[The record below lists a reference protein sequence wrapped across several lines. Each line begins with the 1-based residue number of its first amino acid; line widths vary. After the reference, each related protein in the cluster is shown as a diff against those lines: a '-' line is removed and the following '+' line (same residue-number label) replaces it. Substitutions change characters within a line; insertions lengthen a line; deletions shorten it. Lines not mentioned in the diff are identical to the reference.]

1 MNHQGFYDFDQIE
14 QVVSV
19 NTPTSTASP
28 NVPVGFS
35 TFPSYPNYI
44 DSERLGE
51 SGSNRDEAAGND
63 RSSLTIY
70 EHDLDIQPKLEDVA
84 SSMDTM
90 DINHPGNFI
99 SQQMVPQ
106 NLPSLTI
113 PESRPQEQP
122 FFSSMSASPLQDV
135 KPSITPSLTFQPHPP
150 FSFQSPLSP
159 MKLWERD
166 SFIPQQ
172 QHQECITNSSRT
184 QNFSY
189 QLNGQS
195 ITPLMLGQASSGSVS
210 NTPYQQLP
218 PSTAPWKKENDATS
232 PIGIYPQ
239 QNAWSGNLFNR
250 DNADWKSFGDGQTS
264 NTFGGDSDYVAVPI
278 HTAAIPQ
285 TEPAVIREKI
295 ASQALIDVA
304 TRRRQNPSQKL
315 YRCDRCSQD
324 FTAKHNLRSNSIFD

>member
-84 SSMDTM
+84 SSMNTM
-90 DINHPGNFI
+90 DINNPGNFI

-106 NLPSLTI
+106 DLPSLTI
-113 PESRPQEQP
+113 PESRPKNSP
-122 FFSSMSASPLQDV
+122 SSHLYQLHLYR
-135 KPSITPSLTFQPHPP
+135 I
-150 FSFQSPLSP
+150 PLSP
-159 MKLWERD
+159 MNLWERD
-166 SFIPQQ
+166 RFIPQQ
-172 QHQECITNSSRT
+172 QPQECITNSSRS

-195 ITPLMLGQASSGSVS
+195 MPPMLGQASSGSVS
-210 NTPYQQLP
+210 NTPYQQLL
-218 PSTAPWKKENDATS
+218 PSTGPWKKENDDTS

-239 QNAWSGNLFNR
+239 HNAWSGNLFNR
-250 DNADWKSFGDGQTS
+250 DNADWKSFGDDHTS
-264 NTFGGDSDYVAVPI
+264 NNLHTFEGDSDYVAVPI

-304 TRRRQNPSQKL
+304 TRRRQNSSQKL
-315 YRCDRCSQD
+315 YRCHLCSQD
-324 FTAKHNLRSNSIFD
+324 FTAKHNLRSNSIFDCSPKPI